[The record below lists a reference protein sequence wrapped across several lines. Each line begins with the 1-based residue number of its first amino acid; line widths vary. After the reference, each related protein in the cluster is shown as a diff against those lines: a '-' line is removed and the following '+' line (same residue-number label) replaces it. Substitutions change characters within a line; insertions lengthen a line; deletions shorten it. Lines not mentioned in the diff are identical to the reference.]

1 MFLFQKQTL
10 PFPYPANRIEF
21 LTGTVIHDDKHFPDA
36 PYLLGVRGFIPESEY
51 SVLIQQKH
59 FGMKTPTKFPGFNS
73 RNNSFPFW
81 TSDAYTYANAM
92 LALSRYD
99 SIVQ

>member
-1 MFLFQKQTL
+1 MLLFQKQSN
-10 PFPYPANRIEF
+10 PFAYPANRIEF
-21 LTGTVIHDDKHFPDA
+21 LNGTVIHDDKHFPGG
-36 PYLLGVRGFIPESEY
+36 PFLLGVRGFIPESQY

-59 FGMKTPTKFPGFNS
+59 FGKTTPTKFPGFNL

-81 TSDAYTYANAM
+81 SSDAYTYANAM

-99 SIVQ
+99 SIVR